1 MDGGMA
7 DTTVLHP
14 GRKKGIHQELGVGQ
28 GEILPARRRES
39 RLRLIESLAS
49 LHSLVPRVT
58 SDSANR
64 AAVSSSGSCGRAY
77 TRAPWRHYP
86 RTTPADSSVR

>member
-7 DTTVLHP
+7 DTNVLHP
-14 GRKKGIHQELGVGQ
+14 GRKKGTPRAGVGQ
-28 GEILPARRRES
+28 GEILPARRRDFVF
-39 RLRLIESLAS
+39 IESLAS